1 MPEGGTPIFGVSG
14 VGCASNGGQATP
26 IRCAVQLPDRRRIAR
41 QLSLVVPSPCST
53 MSPTGPA
60 EVPPKAISAR
70 IRVRAACSSTSSF
83 IAGPEP
89 YGPSVGFAEDWSSDC
104 RILIDSSSHAR

>member
-1 MPEGGTPIFGVSG
+1 MGNRHETNPSGALSMLDNVTHGSGG
-14 VGCASNGGQATP
+14 
-26 IRCAVQLPDRRRIAR
+26 
-41 QLSLVVPSPCST
+41 ST
-53 MSPTGPA
+53 
-60 EVPPKAISAR
+60 PKALTAR
-70 IRVRAACSSTSSF
+70 TGRLFIHQQF